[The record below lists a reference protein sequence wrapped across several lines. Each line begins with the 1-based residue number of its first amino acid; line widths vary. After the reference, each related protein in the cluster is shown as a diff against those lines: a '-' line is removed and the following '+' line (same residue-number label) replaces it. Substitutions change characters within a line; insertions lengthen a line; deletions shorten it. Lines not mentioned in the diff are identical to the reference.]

1 MEGQIQPEIAFFDV
15 ETTIPTRSGQAFA
28 LLEFGGILV
37 CPRKLI
43 ELESYSTLIRPADL
57 SLITPR
63 SVLCNGIGKDDVV
76 SAPAFEDV
84 ADKIYHFL
92 HGRIWAGHNILKFDC
107 IRIREAFSA
116 IHRPA
121 PEPKGTIDSLVLLT
135 QRFGRKAGNMKMA
148 SLANYF
154 GLGQQAHRSLEDVRM
169 NFEVLK
175 CCATVL
181 FLESSLSDNSRENS
195 WGSPNSMKSSH
206 INGNFSPGETIG
218 LNANT
223 PSSSQPTE
231 NLITPTEH
239 CSMEI
244 HTTSSFTTSDRIEVL
259 SDRVESIPS
268 RPDPFN
274 MSPLGL
280 NLENTFLESDN
291 MDEEES
297 GSPSQLPSTEFES
310 EGSGS
315 YSNFLEPDKISIPSI
330 SVVLAPSYRGMQ
342 KIRVLHNHAELQ
354 ICCMRLKV
362 RFGVSNKYFPRLSF
376 VVDASGCLCQIL
388 DAVDNHA
395 HRLTMDS
402 RSSSKWRPLV
412 TRKPNFM
419 KFPTVR
425 LQLPTVVNGD
435 AVQLVTDIY
444 KKETSRARMIALN
457 RFDAEALDALIAP
470 GTCVDAY
477 FSFDAYDYQQN
488 AGIRLVAKK
497 LILHSN

>member
-57 SLITPR
+57 SLITQR
-63 SVLCNGIGKDDVV
+63 SVLCNGISKDGVV

-107 IRIREAFSA
+107 ARIREAFAA

-135 QRFGRKAGNMKMA
+135 QRFGRRAGSMKMA

-181 FLESSLSDNSRENS
+181 FLESSLSDNSTEKS
-195 WGSPNSMKSSH
+195 WGSPNSVKRRH
-206 INGNFSPGETIG
+206 INGKSSPGGTG
-218 LNANT
+218 LNENT
-223 PSSSQPTE
+223 PSSSLPTE
-231 NLITPTEH
+231 NFITPIENR
-239 CSMEI
+239 SMEI
-244 HTTSSFTTSDRIEVL
+244 HTMSSFTTSERIEEL
-259 SDRVESIPS
+259 SDHVESIPS
-268 RPDPFN
+268 RSDPFN

-297 GSPSQLPSTEFES
+297 GLPSQAPSTEIEIG
-310 EGSGS
+310 GSGG
-315 YSNFLEPDKISIPSI
+315 YTNFLEPDKISMPSI
-330 SVVLAPSYRGMQ
+330 SVILVPSYRGMQ

-354 ICCMRLKV
+354 ICCKRLKV

-376 VVDASGCLCQIL
+376 VVDASGSLCQIL

-395 HRLTMDS
+395 HRLSVDS
-402 RSSSKWRPLV
+402 RSSSEWRPLV
-412 TRKPNFM
+412 TRNPNFM

-444 KKETSRARMIALN
+444 KKETSSAQMIVLN
-457 RFDAEALDALIAP
+457 RSDVESVEALIAP